1 MITSSKTSLKTTALA
16 KPQKEICSENYLKH
30 PTFGLLTRV
39 CRLEENL
46 ELFTTLYAQRFFFL
60 VSSHPGSINFE
71 PIGRTDACFRVEN
84 RLKHLRR
91 TNQTQEY
98 DKLFAMYK
106 LSLRWKMRLK
116 DSWEDVSLS
125 PKRAVISGCF

>member
-1 MITSSKTSLKTTALA
+1 MITSSKTTVKTTTLA
-16 KPQKEICSENYLKH
+16 KQRRETCSESYLKH

-39 CRLEENL
+39 CQLEENL

-60 VSSHPGSINFE
+60 VSGYTSNIKFE

-84 RLKHLRR
+84 RLKQLRR
-91 TNQTQEY
+91 TGQSQEY

-106 LSLRWKMRLK
+106 LSLR
-116 DSWEDVSLS
+116 
-125 PKRAVISGCF
+125 